1 MGEACL
7 AVEAMEGTDATIGR
21 AGALM
26 RTLEEDA
33 STLDRSLTVV
43 KIAKPKQD
51 MRFDVPV
58 IGETTIAAM
67 REAHAT
73 CMAIEAGRTL
83 IFDRERV
90 IAAADAAGIAIVAAS
105 PQ

>member
-1 MGEACL
+1 MSGTTTAL
-7 AVEAMEGTDATIGR
+7 SVVGAVAPVTRRVR
-21 AGALM
+21 AYFAPVNRVAG
-26 RTLEEDA
+26 
-33 STLDRSLTVV
+33 
-43 KIAKPKQD
+43 
-51 MRFDVPV
+51 VP
-58 IGETTIAAM
+58 TIAAM